1 MQSEF
6 TKEKPTAGQTKFCW
20 KKMLRKRGR
29 EAYHWLLKSGN
40 FSDRSKQD

>member
-20 KKMLRKRGR
+20 KKMLRKRGAGSIPLAS
-29 EAYHWLLKSGN
+29 EEWELL
-40 FSDRSKQD
+40 